1 MHTVRPF
8 PIVALIVGAACVSCR
23 KATPSATR
31 SAASAGAQEGVPP
44 ESTGPALVECTAP
57 AFSSPIAAL
66 RVGHATVVAGLV
78 AAARAIRLTA
88 LRDGRTLWTSDALSG
103 VSWVPDSD
111 LRLERAGEGMA
122 LAWRGGKQDNGRGKL
137 VLVGPEGEP
146 RGAPEDAGAEWCATS
161 DRVAWVA
168 PRAQGPVRVYA
179 RSWADP
185 SPREIA
191 VVAPERT
198 VTLVCG
204 DHDVFVLG
212 DGDDDLTSVTFDPRT
227 DAALPPT
234 VVIRDSDFGSDEL
247 EHRVY
252 TSGDDLEIVRI
263 ASTGA
268 IAVRE
273 VRGSGV
279 PGAWRKLKHSLGP
292 DDDVVTVDGDEK
304 TTLVV
309 FTRPSETACPGI
321 GSAAERVEALW
332 LDRTPAVE
340 TLVDLAPADC
350 SRAPGPFWSALAVG
364 RSPIVAWVE
373 RRTDPSPGA
382 PSLAG
387 LAYRVMR
394 SDGVQSRR
402 VEVEADALVDAGC
415 DEIGCFAAAL
425 VRGSDRDA
433 MAPLSIDVVKYA
445 W

>member
-1 MHTVRPF
+1 MPTPRLL
-8 PIVALIVGAACVSCR
+8 PIVAWVVGSACVSCR

-31 SAASAGAQEGVPP
+31 SAASASARERVPS
-44 ESTGPALVECTAP
+44 ESSGPALVEGTAP
-57 AFSSPIAAL
+57 VFSSPIAAL
-66 RVGHATVVAGLV
+66 RLGHATVVAGLV
-78 AAARAIRLTA
+78 AAARVIRLTA
-88 LRDGRTLWTSDALSG
+88 LRDRRALWTSDALSG
-103 VSWVPDSD
+103 VSWGSDSD

-137 VLVGPEGEP
+137 VLVGPEGQP
-146 RGAPEDAGAEWCATS
+146 WGAPEDVGAEWCTTS

-168 PRAQGPVRVYA
+168 PHSHGSVRVYA

-191 VVAPERT
+191 VVPPERT

-212 DGDDDLTSVTFDPRT
+212 DGDDDLTSVAFDPRA
-227 DAALPPT
+227 DAALAPT
-234 VVIRDSDFGSDEL
+234 VVTRDSDFGSDEI

-273 VRGSGV
+273 ARGSGA
-279 PGAWRKLKHSLGP
+279 PGAWRRLKHALGP
-292 DDDVVTVDGDEK
+292 DDDVVAVDGDEK

-309 FTRPSETACPGI
+309 FTRPSETACSGV
-321 GSAAERVEALW
+321 GSAAQRVEALGI
-332 LDRTPAVE
+332 DRAPAVE
-340 TLVDLAPADC
+340 TLVELASADC

-373 RRTDPSPGA
+373 RRTDRSPDA
-382 PSLAG
+382 PSIAG

-394 SDGVQSRR
+394 SDGVRSGR

-433 MAPLSIDVVKYA
+433 MAPLSIDVVQYG